1 MSDKHDPSD
10 GTPHIKVTVYSTPC
24 ESEEWPS
31 IDNFN
36 VFQYPGRNRPSIL
49 KEYLDE
55 ARREPERMVY
65 LSSAAAVGRS
75 ALIFPVNG
83 TLAATIASWIQS
95 FDFSAL
101 LAGLRDTFPLA
112 GRITGIA
119 ALLWPT
125 KMGNAEL
132 YQGAGP
138 LIDLNRAK
146 LVDMRQ
152 ADMVVTLP
160 SELVTTVKPADI
172 RGQKTV
178 PAMIVA
184 QGVVDAV
191 KQEHTV
197 ALTMAEN
204 TDIPVITAQK
214 TKKPNVY
221 TAEVVPGMKPLRIR
235 MVSPS
240 GKQVPPSKSVELPAA
255 EHYLPQPD
263 SGKTHHAFI
272 VFGDDYQPVYIS
284 VTRKEWQVKPY
295 VEAKKAEEEKKR
307 QGVKDKG
314 HSYHPE
320 PDVEEIKGLGELK
333 PGKKKTPKQ
342 GGAGKRARWVG
353 DKGRKIYE
361 WDYQHGEL
369 EGYRA
374 SDGQH
379 LGAFD
384 PKTGKQLKPADPER
398 NIKKYL

>member
-101 LAGLRDTFPLA
+101 LAGLRDTLPLA

-172 RGQKTV
+172 RGQKRFPQWLWHRV
-178 PAMIVA
+178 WWM
-184 QGVVDAV
+184 
-191 KQEHTV
+191 
-197 ALTMAEN
+197 
-204 TDIPVITAQK
+204 
-214 TKKPNVY
+214 
-221 TAEVVPGMKPLRIR
+221 PLSRSTRLHSQWRKIRIFR
-235 MVSPS
+235 SS
-240 GKQVPPSKSVELPAA
+240 R
-255 EHYLPQPD
+255 H
-263 SGKTHHAFI
+263 
-272 VFGDDYQPVYIS
+272 
-284 VTRKEWQVKPY
+284 
-295 VEAKKAEEEKKR
+295 KKR
-307 QGVKDKG
+307 RNRMCIPQRLSWYEAAADKNGVT
-314 HSYHPE
+314 
-320 PDVEEIKGLGELK
+320 I
-333 PGKKKTPKQ
+333 
-342 GGAGKRARWVG
+342 R
-353 DKGRKIYE
+353 
-361 WDYQHGEL
+361 
-369 EGYRA
+369 
-374 SDGQH
+374 
-379 LGAFD
+379 
-384 PKTGKQLKPADPER
+384 
-398 NIKKYL
+398 

>member
-65 LSSAAAVGRS
+65 LSSTAAVGRS

-101 LAGLRDTFPLA
+101 LAGLRDTLPLA

-152 ADMVVTLP
+152 ADMVVT
-160 SELVTTVKPADI
+160 
-172 RGQKTV
+172 RGLNKT
-178 PAMIVA
+178 
-184 QGVVDAV
+184 
-191 KQEHTV
+191 
-197 ALTMAEN
+197 L
-204 TDIPVITAQK
+204 
-214 TKKPNVY
+214 
-221 TAEVVPGMKPLRIR
+221 
-235 MVSPS
+235 
-240 GKQVPPSKSVELPAA
+240 
-255 EHYLPQPD
+255 
-263 SGKTHHAFI
+263 
-272 VFGDDYQPVYIS
+272 
-284 VTRKEWQVKPY
+284 
-295 VEAKKAEEEKKR
+295 
-307 QGVKDKG
+307 
-314 HSYHPE
+314 
-320 PDVEEIKGLGELK
+320 
-333 PGKKKTPKQ
+333 
-342 GGAGKRARWVG
+342 
-353 DKGRKIYE
+353 
-361 WDYQHGEL
+361 
-369 EGYRA
+369 
-374 SDGQH
+374 
-379 LGAFD
+379 
-384 PKTGKQLKPADPER
+384 
-398 NIKKYL
+398 